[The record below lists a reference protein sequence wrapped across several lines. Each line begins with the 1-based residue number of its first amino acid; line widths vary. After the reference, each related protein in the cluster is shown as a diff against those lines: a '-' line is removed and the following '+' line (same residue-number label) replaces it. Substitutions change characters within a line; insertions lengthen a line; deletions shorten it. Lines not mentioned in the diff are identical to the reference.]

1 MPNVKGKGTGEPG
14 WTGEEKRRGA
24 PNTGDAGAAGEAA
37 PKAGYGGDGRAATE
51 SAAARTEQD
60 AQEAGREAHPESHK
74 AGEHRKGGDAAEG
87 AEQAPKAR

>member
-37 PKAGYGGDGRAATE
+37 PKAGYGGGDRAATE
-51 SAAARTEQD
+51 SAAARTDQD
-60 AQEAGREAHPESHK
+60 SREADREAHSQGRKP
-74 AGEHRKGGDAAEG
+74 GEHGKAGDAAKGGERT
-87 AEQAPKAR
+87 PKAG